1 MEERM
6 STEKLPWDVDVD
18 ATKVRMERFIR
29 ALVVVDGH
37 FTDSFSLA
45 SVEKP
50 SRGVTV
56 FFRIWIKPG
65 TEQRFLALAGVDRL
79 RPPPFINLNMDDM
92 KPAGDRRSAIVRE
105 S

>member
-6 STEKLPWDVDVD
+6 STEKLPWDVDID
-18 ATKVRMERFIR
+18 ATKIGMERFIR
-29 ALVVVDGH
+29 ALVVTDGH

-50 SRGVTV
+50 SRFVTV
-56 FFRIWIKPG
+56 FFRVWIKPG
-65 TEQRFLALAGVDRL
+65 AEQRFLALAGVDKL
-79 RPPPFINLNMDDM
+79 RPPPVVNLNMDDM
-92 KPAGDRRSAIVRE
+92 KPAGERRSAIVRE